1 MSGGGGGEGSGPQLN
16 VVSMVDVIFNVIVFF
31 IITAKAASDEMVK
44 MVVPKVQNPNMYAMP
59 SNVPRLIVSVVS
71 DPEDMFQDKS
81 KILQKEGPIAAMM
94 AGSSTAREVRV
105 GSKKFKIPTNRYVA
119 LPELTAEIQKAKR
132 ERLAGHDPSVKL
144 EVLLRADLALPY
156 GQVSPIMD
164 AIAAAGIENINLM
177 AYQKN

>member
-1 MSGGGGGEGSGPQLN
+1 MSGGGGGDGKTPTLN

-44 MVVPKVQNPNMYAMP
+44 MVVPKVQDPNMYVMP
-59 SNVPRLIVSVVS
+59 HDVPRLIVSVVS
-71 DPEDMFQDKS
+71 DPEDVFQEKS
-81 KILQKEGPIAAMM
+81 RILQSEGAISAMK
-94 AGSSTAREVRV
+94 AGNSTAREVRV
-105 GSKKFKIPTNRYVA
+105 GSKKFRIPSGRYVA
-119 LPELTAEIQKAKR
+119 LPELTAEIQKAKK
-132 ERLAGHDPSVKL
+132 ERLAGQPATVKL

-177 AYQKN
+177 AYKKN